1 MPEDKIREGGR
12 EGEALRA
19 ALKDDAAVAAAEVVF
34 SRPQTKIGRHKKADH
49 PNPSGVTSDATHAAF
64 SVAFGLASG
73 GPPSFVCV
81 LRDNTAYLIRV
92 ITLQ

>member
-19 ALKDDAAVAAAEVVF
+19 VLKDDAAVAAAEVVF

-49 PNPSGVTSDATHAAF
+49 PNQPQRRAELLRMRLMRHSPSL
-64 SVAFGLASG
+64 LALPAEDRRHLSA
-73 GPPSFVCV
+73 C
-81 LRDNTAYLIRV
+81 YEI
-92 ITLQ
+92 IWHI